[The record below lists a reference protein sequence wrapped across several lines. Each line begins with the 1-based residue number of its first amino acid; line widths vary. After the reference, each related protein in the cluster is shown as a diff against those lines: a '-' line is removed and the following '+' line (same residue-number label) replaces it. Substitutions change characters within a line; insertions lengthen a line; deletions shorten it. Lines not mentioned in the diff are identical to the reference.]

1 MRSKY
6 KIFHIKKLYI
16 FFIILSLNIFFFST
30 IKLNA
35 KAFEVKNIEISE
47 PFKINFDK
55 NEIIDAGFKNIHRS
69 SKMNIKTSDFGREI
83 LPFLPLFKS
92 NMVL

>member
-35 KAFEVKNIEISE
+35 KAFEVKNIERKLMNYFA
-47 PFKINFDK
+47 PNTTKGFDDVVNNFND
-55 NEIIDAGFKNIHRS
+55 
-69 SKMNIKTSDFGREI
+69 
-83 LPFLPLFKS
+83 L
-92 NMVL
+92 